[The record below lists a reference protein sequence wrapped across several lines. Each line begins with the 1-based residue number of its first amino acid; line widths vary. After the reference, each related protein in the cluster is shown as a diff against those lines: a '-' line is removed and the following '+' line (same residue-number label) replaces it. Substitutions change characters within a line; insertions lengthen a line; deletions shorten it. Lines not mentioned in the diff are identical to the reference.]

1 MAMADADNNN
11 RHGWWGGL
19 AGGLVVI
26 MVGVVFLLRNL
37 GIPLPFAGLHNW
49 WALFILVGAVP
60 FLAQALDSYR
70 KAGRVDQAVLHS
82 LLVAGASILVASIFL
97 IGLDLSVWW
106 PLFVI
111 YGGLWT
117 MAGVGK
123 RRRSTG

>member
-1 MAMADADNNN
+1 MADEDKG
-11 RHGWWGGL
+11 RQGWWGGL
-19 AGGLVVI
+19 ASGLVVVL
-26 MVGVVFLLRNL
+26 VGVVFLLRNL
-37 GIPLPFAGLHNW
+37 GIHLPFAGLHNW

-60 FLAQALDSYR
+60 LLVQAAQSYR

-82 LLVAGASILVASIFL
+82 LLSAAAVLLVAAMFL
-97 IGLDLSVWW
+97 LDLDWATWW

-123 RRRSTG
+123 RAKAA

>member
-1 MAMADADNNN
+1 MADEVSNN

-26 MVGVVFLLRNL
+26 LVGVVFLLRNL

-49 WALFILVGAVP
+49 WALFILAGAVP

-70 KAGRVDQAVLHS
+70 KVGRVDQAVLHS
-82 LLVAGASILVASIFL
+82 LLVAGAMLLVAAMFL
-97 IGLDLSVWW
+97 LDLDWGVWW